1 MSYDT
6 LRFTCLA
13 CGEASTPLAG
23 MMPDEQ
29 LVATDMQEG
38 DRITVS
44 CGQCTHPTTMTAHL
58 LQDGTWAEIQRQSP
72 KASTLRSREEA
83 TEQTDALMDKM
94 GAGDFQA
101 SSLASAGLMPHAML
115 EEGIRWHQPPKGE
128 EASTADVVE
137 STTEDHA
144 EQVKG
149 D

>member
-1 MSYDT
+1 MSPDT

-13 CGEASTPLAG
+13 CG
-23 MMPDEQ
+23 DEQ

-38 DRITVS
+38 DTITVS

-58 LQDGTWAEIQRQSP
+58 LQDGKWAEIQRKPGS
-72 KASTLRSREEA
+72 A
-83 TEQTDALMDKM
+83 QTHALMKLM
-94 GAGDFQA
+94 SAGDF
-101 SSLASAGLMPHAML
+101 HAML
-115 EEGIRWHQPPKGE
+115 DMPRMVLND
-128 EASTADVVE
+128 SADAVE